1 MARYHAPGG
10 LPGAFGGSMKEYLLE
25 AVKTVEQGLKAPVEL
40 PKQEAHTPIY
50 RGLPKGALKNETVGN
65 ERRIPLQ

>member
-1 MARYHAPGG
+1 
-10 LPGAFGGSMKEYLLE
+10 MKEYLLE